1 MVDRIRP
8 LIVVVLALAW
18 AVSPFTGAKAATV
31 NAAVKASVA
40 KPVQLVSKQGLDF
53 GQIILS
59 GAGGT
64 VTVSQAGVRTCPA
77 PLTCSGTV
85 LPGILN
91 LSGSNGKVV
100 VITAPAV
107 DLVNATGQTLRFT
120 PSVPSTITLTNSGS
134 PGTDFNMGGS
144 ITLTATSSDGVYS
157 GVVTVT
163 ADYQ

>member
-1 MVDRIRP
+1 MADRIRS
-8 LIVVVLALAW
+8 LFVVALALVW
-18 AVSPFTGAKAATV
+18 AATPFTTVKAATL

-40 KPVQLVSKQGLDF
+40 KPVQLTSKQGLDF

-64 VTVSQAGVRTCPA
+64 VTVSQAGARTCPA

-91 LSGSNGKVV
+91 VSGTNQKVIN
-100 VITAPAV
+100 ITAPPV

-120 PSVPSTITLTNSGS
+120 PIVPSTITLTNSGN

-144 ITLTATSSDGVYS
+144 ITLTATSADGVYS

>member
-1 MVDRIRP
+1 MIDRIRP
-8 LIVVVLALAW
+8 LIVVALALVW
-18 AVSPFTGAKAATV
+18 AAAPFTTAQAATV

-40 KPVQLVSKQGLDF
+40 KPIQLTSKQGLDF

-64 VTVSQAGVRTCPA
+64 VTVSQAGVRSCPA

-91 LSGSNGKVV
+91 VSGTNQKVI

-120 PSVPSTITLTNSGS
+120 PNVPSTIMLTNSGS

-144 ITLTATSSDGVYS
+144 ITLTATSADGVYS

>member
-1 MVDRIRP
+1 MFAP
-8 LIVVVLALAW
+8 LRTLVIVLFALTW
-18 AVSPFTGAKAATV
+18 AAAPASAATV

-40 KPVQLVSKQGLDF
+40 KPVQLTSKQGLDF

-77 PLTCSGTV
+77 PLTCSGAV

-91 LSGSNGKVV
+91 VSGTNQKVI
-100 VITAPAV
+100 VITAPPV

-120 PSVPSTITLTNSGS
+120 PSVPSTITLGNSGN

-144 ITLTATSSDGVYS
+144 ITLTATSADGVYS

>member
-1 MVDRIRP
+1 MIDRIRP